1 MHEQNLAIVKGLVSV
16 AWADGKLAA
25 EESELIDGLLQAF
38 NATPSEAHEIRQFAE
53 RPRTLDDVP
62 LTDLS
67 AEDRRLLLHYAVL
80 ITFVDREQSDSER
93 DFLQRLIAR
102 LRLPVEEAG
111 LITQAAESQAMSLLH
126 LLDKPGASTGHE

>member
-38 NATPSEAHEIRQFAE
+38 NATPSEAHEVRRFAE

-93 DFLQRLIAR
+93 EFLQRLVAR
-102 LRLPVEEAG
+102 LRLPAEEATR
-111 LITQAAESQAMSLLH
+111 IMQAAESQAMSLMH
-126 LLDKPGASTGHE
+126 LLEKAEAPS

>member
-38 NATPSEAHEIRQFAE
+38 NATPSEAHEVRRFAE

-93 DFLQRLIAR
+93 DFLQRLVVR
-102 LRLPVEEAG
+102 LRLPAEEAAR
-111 LITQAAESQAMSLLH
+111 IMQAAESQAMSLMH
-126 LLDKPGASTGHE
+126 LLETPEAPK